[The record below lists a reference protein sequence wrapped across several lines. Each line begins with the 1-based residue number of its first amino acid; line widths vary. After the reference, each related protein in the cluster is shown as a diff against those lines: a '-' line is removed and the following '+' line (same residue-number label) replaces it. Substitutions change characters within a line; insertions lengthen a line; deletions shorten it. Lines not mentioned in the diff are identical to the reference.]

1 MNWGKLLDPLGMTKG
16 SKYAAQGGQASLDIA
31 QQQKALQDANANSL
45 WGYTQLGTSAADQL
59 KNMLSG
65 NFDIKSD
72 PTYKAQLQA
81 GTDALSAAGAAAG
94 NLGSGNFASSLE
106 ALGQNIYA
114 QNYGDQFNRFL
125 QLAGLGE
132 GAQQTAN
139 EYRTQGLNAVGQ
151 GTANYYA
158 GKQQAA
164 NDQSKYYSKLLGLG
178 IKGASLFI

>member
-16 SKYAAQGGQASLDIA
+16 AKYAERGGQASLDVA
-31 QQQKALQDANANSL
+31 NQQKALQDANANSL
-45 WGYTQLGTSAADQL
+45 WGYTQLGSSASEQL

-72 PTYKAQLQA
+72 PTYKAQLQS

-114 QNYGDQFNRFL
+114 QNYGDQFNRLL

-132 GAQQTAN
+132 GAQQSAN
-139 EYRTQGLNAVGQ
+139 EYRTQGLNALGQ

-158 GKQQAA
+158 GQQQGA
-164 NDQSKYYSKLLGLG
+164 NERSKYYAKLLGAG
-178 IKGASLFI
+178 IQGASLFI